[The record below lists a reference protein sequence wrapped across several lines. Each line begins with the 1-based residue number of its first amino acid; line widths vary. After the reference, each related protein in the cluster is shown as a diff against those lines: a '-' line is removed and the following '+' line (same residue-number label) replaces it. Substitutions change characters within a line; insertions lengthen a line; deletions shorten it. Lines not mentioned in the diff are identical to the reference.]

1 MNPNEITSRVTHG
14 NYDLEKVLRKMAF
27 GLGTPFG
34 VGNVYYVIPSTDASY
49 VDFVK
54 NYDKKYSDSSSLV
67 QTTLSGAMS
76 ASVASRHDVIYL
88 APGYSET
95 VTSALTFSKADVS
108 LIGLGEGN
116 QRAVITGNGTI
127 DAITLTGAGV
137 RIENIKF
144 AAPGTDDQTA
154 DINVAAA
161 GCVIRN
167 THHIGSQ
174 TSKNKTDI
182 ITVASGGDDLLVDG
196 VRAYNTVVDCVS
208 FLSLEAAVARAE
220 VKNCYVAGTFSTG
233 ALMDEAT
240 ATLAYIHHNVFKNTK
255 AATAVVT
262 FTTGNSTGVM
272 SHNFCSGRHTTIA
285 SNVVAGT
292 GMDFHENYVVE
303 EAALNGLYIPAQ
315 DAD

>member
-1 MNPNEITSRVTHG
+1 MLRDYIPALRYGHKAHVSDIVGSQPLSLAG
-14 NYDLEKVLRKMAF
+14 NS
-27 GLGTPFG
+27 
-34 VGNVYYVIPSTDASY
+34 YYVMAASATGY
-49 VDFVK
+49 EDMFRNYNFVQR
-54 NYDKKYSDSSSLV
+54 DGTGSV
-67 QTTLSGAMS
+67 QNTIDLAVTA
-76 ASVASRHDVIYL
+76 VTASRNDMVYVE
-88 APGYSET
+88 PGYTET
-95 VTSALTFSKADVS
+95 VTAVKTLSKARFS
-108 LIGLGEGN
+108 LIGLGYGTA
-116 QRAVITGNGTI
+116 RPTITGNGTI
-127 DAITLTGAGV
+127 DALNLTGANITV
-137 RIENIKF
+137 ENIRF
-144 AAPGTDDQTA
+144 AAPLTDEQTA

-167 THHIGSQ
+167 TFHLGSVG
-174 TSKNKTDI
+174 TENKTDI
-182 ITVASGGDDLLVDG
+182 ITVASGGNDLLVEG

-208 FLSLEAAVARAE
+208 WLSLEAAVARAE
-220 VKNCYVAGTFSTG
+220 IRGCSIMGQFSTG

-272 SHNFCSGRHTTIA
+272 SENFCSGRHTTIA